1 LRILNLDNP
10 IDASLVRIVKVAEFG
25 VNLTIFLDLVGK
37 MVRKK
42 SRRIAIMT
50 VIKVNLNYIGFQ

>member
-1 LRILNLDNP
+1 M
-10 IDASLVRIVKVAEFG
+10 VKFAAFG

>member
-1 LRILNLDNP
+1 LNLDNP
-10 IDASLVRIVKVAEFG
+10 IDASLVRIVKVAAFG